1 MSTTLVTKEQA
12 AAARKWYVLDAAG
25 KPMGKTAALAADL
38 LRGKL
43 KTDYTPHVDCG
54 DYVII
59 INAKDAVLTGKK
71 LEQKYYRTHSG
82 YPGGLKETQYK
93 TLMEK
98 KPDLCVLPSA
108 ACCRRTPSPSGSS
121 SVFASS
127 PALSTPTPPRSPK
140 SGISK
145 EVNEY
150 GNL

>member
-1 MSTTLVTKEQA
+1 MSTTMLTKETV
-12 AAARKWYVLDAAG
+12 ARKWYVLDAAG

-93 TLMEK
+93 TLCRRS
-98 KPDLCVLPSA
+98 PSSRCVWLSA
-108 ACCRRTPSPSGSS
+108 ACCRRTPSRSGSS
-121 SVFASS
+121 SVCASS
-127 PALSTPTPPRSPK
+127 PAPSTPTPPRSPK
-140 SGISK
+140 SGIAK
-145 EVNEY
+145 RR
-150 GNL
+150 